1 MFALMAF
8 VQSAVWLSQI
18 ADEVVALFQAI
29 GNIFSVADDLLGATV
44 LAWGETV
51 PDLMA
56 MIAVARAGACPQGL
70 GYMECGMDILGDA
83 RFRV

>member
-1 MFALMAF
+1 MPRRANTIFAVIAF
-8 VQSAVWLSQI
+8 VQSVVWLSQI

-51 PDLMA
+51 PDVMA
-56 MIAVARAGACPQGL
+56 MIAVSRAGVPPQTL
-70 GYMECGMDILGDA
+70 ADCRCA
-83 RFRV
+83 S